1 MGKEIPS
8 TPTCMQNGQLLTTYV
23 YSQSKWIYAFN
34 DWLGTKHVTTDPA
47 RATTETCVG
56 LPFGDALNCS
66 GGIDPSEHHF
76 TGKERDNESGL
87 DYMDARYYGSTMGRF
102 MSPDP
107 LGGHTEDPQTLNRYA
122 YARNNPLVYTDTT
135 GLDFNLDCAK
145 NNGTTCQ
152 GGNAYYKDAN
162 GDYQKTVIKSDDKGN
177 LSDQSG
183 NKYSGTFDGKNVSFA
198 GADGSKSNGSWIQ
211 GSSETKGITGGG
223 ELSDKFQFTFSDH
236 GNGQAL
242 HASFTYGGTFNQ
254 AQSELEKA
262 GYSFSALDGLFNLRE
277 GFAHPN
283 AENFRTPGDP
293 GTGRN
298 SGHFLVEH
306 PLSSLLPRYSVP
318 TTGSVHTGE
327 TNPWGSVGAAIQHL
341 EHEQ

>member
-1 MGKEIPS
+1 MTQTFTYDC
-8 TPTCMQNGQLLTTYV
+8 TPRFVHFV
-23 YSQSKWIYAFN
+23 YK
-34 DWLGTKHVTTDPA
+34 
-47 RATTETCVG
+47 
-56 LPFGDALNCS
+56 
-66 GGIDPSEHHF
+66 F
-76 TGKERDNESGL
+76 TGKERDSESGL

-152 GGNAYYKDAN
+152 GGNTYYKDAN

-223 ELSDKFQFTFSDH
+223 ELSNKFQFTFSDH

-262 GYSFSALDGLFNLRE
+262 GYSFSALDGLFNLRKD
-277 GFAHPN
+277 FAHPN

-298 SGHFLVEH
+298 SGHLLVEH